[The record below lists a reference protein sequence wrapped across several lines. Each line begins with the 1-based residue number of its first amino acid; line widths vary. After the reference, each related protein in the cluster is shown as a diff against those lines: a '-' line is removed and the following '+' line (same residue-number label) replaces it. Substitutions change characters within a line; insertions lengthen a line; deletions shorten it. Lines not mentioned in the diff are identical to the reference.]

1 MVVRSPR
8 PSTRASVRGARVA
21 QAVTKRLAGDSSGL
35 AHTRARPAGYNVPQ
49 WMGTTTRAPIVS
61 ARRAAP
67 RGPRCHGAECG
78 PQLPIGSRA
87 TSTRPASAPSSANAD
102 VSPAK

>member
-1 MVVRSPR
+1 MPARRAGLP
-8 PSTRASVRGARVA
+8 TR
-21 QAVTKRLAGDSSGL
+21 D
-35 AHTRARPAGYNVPQ
+35 ARPAGYSVPQ
-49 WMGTTTRAPIVS
+49 WIGTTTRAPIEVAS
-61 ARRAAP
+61 RAAP

-87 TSTRPASAPSSANAD
+87 TSTRPANAPPRPAKAD